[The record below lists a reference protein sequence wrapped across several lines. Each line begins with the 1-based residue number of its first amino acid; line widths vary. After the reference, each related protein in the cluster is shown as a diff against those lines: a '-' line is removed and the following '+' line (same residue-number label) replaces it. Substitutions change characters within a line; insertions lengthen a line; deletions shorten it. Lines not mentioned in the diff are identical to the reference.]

1 MSGIRDEVKEH
12 MENTFTSGQPGTTGR
27 EPFERPVGDHDH
39 HLGQHGHQHG
49 TATGGLTGAGISG
62 SQHGTA
68 PGSGGVGSEVAGSH
82 HTGSGLTGS
91 SNTGSTTQ
99 NLENEARSF
108 ASGGH
113 SGTHG
118 HHSHDNQGHIGG
130 VGSRTA
136 GAGGVGAAAGG
147 AEDYVRSHGGA
158 KDAPAIDDYNRGNTG
173 SGITGSRDAGDR
185 TGNLNQGGALYER
198 TTDQGPATSGAAGT
212 DRFDSDRHHS
222 SRDTTGTSGP
232 GFADTA
238 ARTGV
243 SGHTGQSETDR
254 AVQASG
260 ANKDGGGLSG
270 LTTTDDEFT
279 GKSRSHKAGALGAY
293 ADTEGPFQGNTSGPG
308 GNTALTGR
316 EGNPENN
323 PVARAQSSGQ
333 TVGDAPHGT
342 STRPGVDETAHH
354 DTATHEKKGIIEK
367 IKEAF

>member
-27 EPFERPVGDHDH
+27 EPFERPVGDHEH

-49 TATGGLTGAGISG
+49 TSTGGAAASGLTGAGISG
-62 SQHGTA
+62 SHHGTA
-68 PGSGGVGSEVAGSH
+68 PGAGGVGSEVSGSHSSTGLTGSH
-82 HTGSGLTGS
+82 HTG
-91 SNTGSTTQ
+91 TGSTTQ

-108 ASGGH
+108 AT
-113 SGTHG
+113 GTHG
-118 HHSHDNQGHIGG
+118 HHSHESQGHIGG

-136 GAGGVGAAAGG
+136 GAGAGVSGG

-158 KDAPAIDDYNRGNTG
+158 KNDPAIDDYNRGATD
-173 SGITGSRDAGDR
+173 SGVTGSRDTGDR

-198 TTDQGPATSGAAGT
+198 STDQGPATSGAAGT

-222 SRDTTGTSGP
+222 STRDTTGSSGP
-232 GFADTA
+232 GFTDTA

-243 SGHTGQSETDR
+243 SGHTGQSETSR
-254 AVQASG
+254 AVEASG
-260 ANKDGGGLSG
+260 ANKDGGGLSA

-279 GKSRSHKAGALGAY
+279 GKDRSHKAGNLGAY

-323 PVARAQSSGQ
+323 PVARAKSSGE
-333 TVGDAPHGT
+333 TIGDAPSGT
-342 STRPGVDETAHH
+342 STRPGVDETATGTEH
-354 DTATHEKKGIIEK
+354 AEKKGIFEK
-367 IKEAF
+367 IKEVL